1 MSMQVIL
8 SGVEAVLRDIERTAR
23 AVEKDAARAM
33 YRIGATVKDLAQEEY
48 APISPTERILKSMR
62 KTKRRG
68 KRKASSTTRPKPG
81 SLRNSIQFT
90 ANAKQVDIYVPS
102 NSPAGKYAAKIHDE
116 KGKSWRNRGPGTK
129 KAGPKADDK
138 FISRAIKDSEREIE
152 IILEDQLG
160 RSLPR

>member
-8 SGVEAVLRDIERTAR
+8 SGVEAVLRDIERAAR

-33 YRIGATVKDLAQEEY
+33 YRIGATVKDRAQEY

-68 KRKASSTTRPKPG
+68 KRKASSTTGAKPG

-129 KAGPKADDK
+129 KAGPQADEK
-138 FISRAIKDSEREIE
+138 FISRAIKDSEGEIE